1 MAINK
6 FIPGVTK
13 ITDHR
18 GNPTGY
24 YEAVC
29 DVCGTPYYPRRSNS
43 KYCNSKCAVVAHR
56 KAVAE
61 GKVVKELLSNAKKE
75 KEVSKKPVKS
85 IRGNIAVYL
94 FLKNK
99 YHTRGYKWHILQS
112 VHDLK
117 IGESFKYSSSTIKR
131 ISAAKYE
138 VF

>member
-56 KAVAE
+56 KSVAE
-61 GKVVKELLSNAKKE
+61 GKVIKGLLTKAKKD
-75 KEVSKKPVKS
+75 KEISKKPAKS
-85 IRGNIAVYL
+85 IRGNRSVYL

-99 YHTRGYKWHILQS
+99 YHTRGDKFYILQS
-112 VHDLK
+112 IHELK
-117 IGESFKYSSSTIKR
+117 IGASFKYMSSTIKK